1 MPQFPKTA
9 AKFSEAQFFLRQL
22 EAEIG
27 QLDRDRALFCYYLS
41 AFLAAGRSVTLFARL
56 DAPSRY
62 EAIYAAWERD
72 LDTADRMLWVRI
84 NTIGMP
90 FFDSMGTVGVH
101 IIAEYFDVKGR
112 RQEVMTTCRRYLYL
126 VDQLVTRLNA
136 PQAPATGRAQSTKAS
151 G

>member
-1 MPQFPKTA
+1 MPPYPKTA
-9 AKFSEAQFFLRQL
+9 AKFSEVHFFLRHL

-56 DAPSRY
+56 EAPSRY
-62 EAIYAAWERD
+62 EAISSAWERD
-72 LDTADRMLWVRI
+72 LDTADQMLWIRI

-101 IIAEYFDVKGR
+101 IIADYFDGKGR
-112 RQEVMTTCRRYLYL
+112 QQEVT
-126 VDQLVTRLNA
+126 
-136 PQAPATGRAQSTKAS
+136 
-151 G
+151 

>member
-1 MPQFPKTA
+1 MPHFPKTG

-22 EAEIG
+22 ETEIG
-27 QLDRDRALFCYYLS
+27 QPDRDRALFGHYLS

-56 DAPSRY
+56 EAPSRY

-112 RQEVMTTCRRYLYL
+112 RQEVATACRRYLYL
-126 VDQLVTRLNA
+126 VNQLITRLNA
-136 PQAPATGRAQSTKAS
+136 PQVPVTLRAESTKPS

>member
-1 MPQFPKTA
+1 MPHYPKTGT
-9 AKFSEAQFFLRQL
+9 KYSEAQFFLRQL

-56 DAPSRY
+56 EAPSHY

-101 IIAEYFDVKGR
+101 IIADYFDVKGR
-112 RQEVMTTCRRYLYL
+112 REEVTTACRRYLYL
-126 VDQLVTRLNA
+126 VDQLITRLNA
-136 PQAPATGRAQSTKAS
+136 PQVPATQRA
-151 G
+151 